1 VDLGVQGSWSTDGV
15 PERLGLYRKTLSQ
28 NNNINNDDDDEK
40 YFFHKSRESM
50 PIHEEACT
58 YDYILR

>member
-1 VDLGVQGSWSTDGV
+1 MDLGVQGSWSTDGV
-15 PERLGLYRKTLSQ
+15 PERLGHDRHTLSQ
-28 NNNINNDDDDEK
+28 NNTINNDAAAENH
-40 YFFHKSRESM
+40 FFHKSRDSM